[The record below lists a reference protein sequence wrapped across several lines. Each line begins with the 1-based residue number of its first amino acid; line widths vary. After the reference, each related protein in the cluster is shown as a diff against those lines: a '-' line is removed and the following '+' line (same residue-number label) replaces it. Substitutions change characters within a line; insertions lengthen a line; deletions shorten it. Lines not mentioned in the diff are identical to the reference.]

1 MTLVSGTMVFFTL
14 WWVVLFT
21 VLPFGIQVEENPQ
34 KGFATSAPKNPR
46 LKKKF
51 LVTTVLTV
59 LIWGIIQFI
68 MVNHFVTF
76 S

>member
-1 MTLVSGTMVFFTL
+1 MTLVSGSMVFFTL
-14 WWVVLFT
+14 WWTVLFT
-21 VLPFGIQVEENPQ
+21 VLPFGIQVEEIPR
-34 KGFATSAPKNPR
+34 KGFATGVPKNPN

-51 LVTTVLTV
+51 LVTTGLTV
-59 LIWGIIQFI
+59 LIWSIIQFI